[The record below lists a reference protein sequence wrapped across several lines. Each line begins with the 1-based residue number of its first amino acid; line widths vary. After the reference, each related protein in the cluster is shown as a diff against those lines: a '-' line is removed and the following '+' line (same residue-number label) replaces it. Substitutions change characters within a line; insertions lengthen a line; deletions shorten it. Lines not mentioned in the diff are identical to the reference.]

1 VQPCAQPCLYEQQ
14 PGAAAAALPRSYR
27 PRQPQATVLHRVVRE
42 DLETFLAEG
51 VQHSASGEGYPIYVE
66 KEFRDFVACGDLSR
80 GFVRCRC
87 AACGHEFLLPF
98 SCKNRGLCPSCTARR
113 MSDEAAYLVDMVLPE
128 APYRQWTLTFP
139 FALRLLLARD
149 YKLV

>member
-1 VQPCAQPCLYEQQ
+1 
-14 PGAAAAALPRSYR
+14 
-27 PRQPQATVLHRVVRE
+27 
-42 DLETFLAEG
+42 
-51 VQHSASGEGYPIYVE
+51 
-66 KEFRDFVACGDLSR
+66 
-80 GFVRCRC
+80 
-87 AACGHEFLLPF
+87 
-98 SCKNRGLCPSCTARR
+98 

>member
-1 VQPCAQPCLYEQQ
+1 M
-14 PGAAAAALPRSYR
+14 PRSYR